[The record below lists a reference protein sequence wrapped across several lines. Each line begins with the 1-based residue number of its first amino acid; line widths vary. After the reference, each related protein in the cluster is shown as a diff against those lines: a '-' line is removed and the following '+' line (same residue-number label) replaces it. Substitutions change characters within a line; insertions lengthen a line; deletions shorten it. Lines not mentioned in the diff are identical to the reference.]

1 MVCSCSGLRCVG
13 LCFGWVWWFAVV
25 VVAGVVDRFGSGFA
39 MHFRFGINGG
49 CWLWVAMVVAGMG
62 RLGVLGSIVVAG
74 VGQLGVLDSHGGY
87 RRGSAG

>member
-49 CWLWVAMVVAGMG
+49 CWLWVAMVVAGIG
-62 RLGVLGSIVVAG
+62 
-74 VGQLGVLDSHGGY
+74 
-87 RRGSAG
+87 